1 MAERKWREVNPDSLI
16 LEVGDSV
23 EGLLGDIYEETDYS
37 GNVRKMVI
45 IDANTTDVHGLRTI
59 PLGAVLERK
68 IKNVPP
74 DSYVRITRLP
84 DVRSDKDRDVKQFRV
99 EVAE

>member
-1 MAERKWREVNPDSLI
+1 MAERKWREVNPDSLV
-16 LEVGDSV
+16 LEVGESV
-23 EGLLGDIYEETDYS
+23 EGMIGDIYEESDYT
-37 GNVRKMVI
+37 GNMRKMVL
-45 IDANTTDVHGLRTI
+45 IDANSTEIHGLRTI
-59 PLGAVLERK
+59 PLSTVLERK
-68 IKNVPP
+68 LKNVPP